1 MFTRRSDRQGKGQTV
16 SSGNERA
23 CAVTSP
29 VEAASNPS
37 ETHFAQLAAMG
48 LRRAKVVCQSGE
60 YLCLIRDVSE
70 IGIGLGFCH
79 TVPPEPRILLQLAN
93 TLTFPIER
101 VWTGQRQAGYRFARQ
116 IALNELICEQ
126 SPFPGR
132 ALRLQFSAPVRI
144 QDRQRIHDAR
154 LLDLSCEGAKLAS
167 AVMHETGRLISFEL
181 AGMEP
186 QLAQTRWS
194 DDGTFGVRFHHPLTT
209 EELALAALRHQ
220 PFGETRPSGFSRLLA
235 KARAA

>member
-1 MFTRRSDRQGKGQTV
+1 MFTKRADKHKTAKPNSAVPDR
-16 SSGNERA
+16 SSG
-23 CAVTSP
+23 
-29 VEAASNPS
+29 VESRDNGPCS
-37 ETHFAQLAAMG
+37 EDRKHFAQRASMR
-48 LRRAKVVCQSGE
+48 LRRAKLVCQSGE

-79 TVPPEPRILLQLAN
+79 TVPPEPRVLLQLAN
-93 TLTFPIER
+93 ALTFPVER

-116 IALNELICEQ
+116 ITLSELTCEQ
-126 SPFPGR
+126 SPFPSR

-144 QDRQRIHDAR
+144 QDRQHIHDTR

-167 AVMHETGRLISFEL
+167 KGQHETGRLISFEL
-181 AGMEP
+181 SDMEP
-186 QLAQTRWS
+186 QLAQIRWS
-194 DDGTFGVRFHHPLTT
+194 ESGTFGVRFHHPLTT